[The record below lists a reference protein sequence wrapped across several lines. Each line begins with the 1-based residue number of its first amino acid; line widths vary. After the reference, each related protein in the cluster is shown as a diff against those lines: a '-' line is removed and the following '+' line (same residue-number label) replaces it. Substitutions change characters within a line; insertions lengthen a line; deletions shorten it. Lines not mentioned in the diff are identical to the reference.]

1 MTLEQFKAVWQKA
14 QAAIEANEKH
24 FSELDAA
31 TGGDGDHGTA
41 IVAAVRAINKA
52 EGDDFPSLLADMAE
66 KLETEAS
73 GSTSSLYGSWLE
85 GMADA
90 APKGATELDA
100 DQLAEVFEAGFDEIC
115 CMTKARQGDK
125 TMMDALQP
133 ATEALVAAKGEGEA
147 AMFAAAAKAARE
159 GSNATAQLQAKFGR
173 AKNLGERSIGAI
185 DAGSASMATGVRRL
199 TRRTP
204 REAWTLG
211 GLEVWSRPAGRQ
223 TSPPPKPRPL
233 QAAKRPHQASNRP
246 TDGAWGRAPPR
257 TNQPI
262 S

>member
-41 IVAAVRAINKA
+41 IVAAIHAINHA
-52 EGDDFPSLLADMAE
+52 EGDDFPTLLADMAE
-66 KLETEAS
+66 KLEEEAS
-73 GSTSSLYGSWLE
+73 GSTSSLYGAWFE

-90 APKGATELDA
+90 APKGATALDA
-100 DQLAEVFEAGFDEIC
+100 DQLADLFQGGFEEIC
-115 CMTKARQGDK
+115 AVTRARQGDK

-147 AMFAAAAKAARE
+147 AMFAAAAKAARA
-159 GSNATAQLQAKFGR
+159 GSDATAQLQAKFGR

-185 DAGSASMATGVRRL
+185 DAGSASMATG
-199 TRRTP
+199 
-204 REAWTLG
+204 
-211 GLEVWSRPAGRQ
+211 LEVWLRPDGRQ
-223 TSPPPKPRPL
+223 TRSASPSPARCPPPPGGPTKP
-233 QAAKRPHQASNRP
+233 P
-246 TDGAWGRAPPR
+246 TL
-257 TNQPI
+257 
-262 S
+262 

>member
-14 QAAIEANEKH
+14 QTAIEANEKH

-41 IVAAVRAINKA
+41 IVAAIHAINHA
-52 EGDDFPSLLADMAE
+52 EGDDFPTLLADMAE
-66 KLETEAS
+66 KLEEEAS

-90 APKGATELDA
+90 APKGATELNA
-100 DQLAEVFEAGFDEIC
+100 DQLAEIFEAGFDEIC

-133 ATEALVAAKGEGEA
+133 ATEALVAAKGEGE
-147 AMFAAAAKAARE
+147 
-159 GSNATAQLQAKFGR
+159 QLQAKFGR

-185 DAGSASMATGVRRL
+185 DAGSASMATVF
-199 TRRTP
+199 
-204 REAWTLG
+204 EAFVG
-211 GLEVWSRPAGRQ
+211 
-223 TSPPPKPRPL
+223 
-233 QAAKRPHQASNRP
+233 
-246 TDGAWGRAPPR
+246 
-257 TNQPI
+257 
-262 S
+262 

>member
-41 IVAAVRAINKA
+41 IVAAIHAINHA
-52 EGDDFPSLLADMAE
+52 EGDDFPTLLADMAE
-66 KLETEAS
+66 KLEEEAS
-73 GSTSSLYGSWLE
+73 GSTSSLYGAWFE

-90 APKGATELDA
+90 APKGAAALDA
-100 DQLAEVFEAGFDEIC
+100 
-115 CMTKARQGDK
+115 ARQGDK

-147 AMFAAAAKAARE
+147 AMFAAAAKAARA
-159 GSNATAQLQAKFGR
+159 GSDATAQLQAKFGR

-185 DAGSASMATGVRRL
+185 DAGSASMATVF
-199 TRRTP
+199 
-204 REAWTLG
+204 EAFVG
-211 GLEVWSRPAGRQ
+211 
-223 TSPPPKPRPL
+223 
-233 QAAKRPHQASNRP
+233 
-246 TDGAWGRAPPR
+246 
-257 TNQPI
+257 
-262 S
+262 